1 MGLAYIK
8 GWLSSSCL
16 GWHKTPVFW
25 GGVHVVQMEQL
36 EANWTPDRLQMDS
49 GQKIGWVVTKEKL
62 SKLQVESTWNM
73 WGSVKS
79 SSLRW
84 CERQLGHDVK
94 TNDGLMAICQVIS
107 ILHLY
112 PHVYTQ
118 GVTNCRSEK
127 WTTNFC
133 SLWKWTYQDTTKF
146 CSLKDQEYY
155 IPEKQTTNFC
165 SLKKRTLPSF
175 VVSKIKTIY
184 KSCLFSLWGGTLCK
198 DVQLACPMYS
208 NTPRPELY
216 LCWGIIIP
224 ILVHSPQVPPML

>member
-1 MGLAYIK
+1 VDI
-8 GWLSSSCL
+8 
-16 GWHKTPVFW
+16 
-25 GGVHVVQMEQL
+25 
-36 EANWTPDRLQMDS
+36 
-49 GQKIGWVVTKEKL
+49 
-62 SKLQVESTWNM
+62 
-73 WGSVKS
+73 
-79 SSLRW
+79 
-84 CERQLGHDVK
+84 
-94 TNDGLMAICQVIS
+94 
-107 ILHLY
+107 
-112 PHVYTQ
+112 
-118 GVTNCRSEK
+118 
-127 WTTNFC
+127 TNFC
-133 SLWKWTYQDTTKF
+133 SLKKWTYQDTTKF

-155 IPEKQTTNFC
+155 IPEKQTTNFCSLKDSKSGPYQVCSLKGQGYYMSEKQTTNFC